1 MLSLTT
7 NMVYFRSVDKGI
19 STNDIIR
26 DHSASGN
33 VSLKPGKSLVNE
45 TEHIQYPWTRP
56 EGLEIFKYT

>member
-45 TEHIQYPWTRP
+45 TEHIQYP
-56 EGLEIFKYT
+56 